1 MNVEINERGKL
12 TGGHSIADGNV
23 NIVSRGMPN
32 EQGIYSAKISVSDPK
47 TLLKL
52 LQNINNVP
60 DSWSADRIKIEVE
73 ALIK

>member
-1 MNVEINERGKL
+1 LNVEINERGKL

-52 LQNINNVP
+52 LQKHQQCSLTVGVQ
-60 DSWSADRIKIEVE
+60 IE
-73 ALIK
+73 LR